1 MTNNELLVIELLSM
15 LDAKSK
21 MTENEHIQINKQ
33 DIRDM
38 IERMRYFDEGNP
50 VQKILEPDRS
60 DPPLERIA
68 TALENLVILA
78 TDAGE

>member
-1 MTNNELLVIELLSM
+1 MTNNELLVIELLAM
-15 LDAKSK
+15 LDAKPK
-21 MTENEHIQINKQ
+21 MTEDEFIQINKQ

-38 IERMRYFDEGNP
+38 IERIRYFDEGNP
-50 VQKILEPDRS
+50 VQKILEPDPS

-68 TALENLVILA
+68 AALENLVILA